1 MITTNHVFSH
11 SSTKERNTIPALY
24 QTKIFG
30 VPQSWNRM
38 EIIKNGQIVE
48 KTVLEN
54 VLSMYSVTI
63 RWPTFSFYVIKSNFS
78 RPQFVGDAYCN
89 DYNNYEDCNFDGG
102 DCCGG
107 SKKYCSECLCKN
119 PSDSDSGNCSKSISY
134 SILIAKILR
143 RWFGLEVKLLTK

>member
-1 MITTNHVFSH
+1 MTHFQF
-11 SSTKERNTIPALY
+11 L
-24 QTKIFG
+24 F
-30 VPQSWNRM
+30 
-38 EIIKNGQIVE
+38 
-48 KTVLEN
+48 
-54 VLSMYSVTI
+54 
-63 RWPTFSFYVIKSNFS
+63 KSNFS

-107 SKKYCSECLCKN
+107 SKKYCSECKCKN

-143 RWFGLEVKLLTK
+143 R